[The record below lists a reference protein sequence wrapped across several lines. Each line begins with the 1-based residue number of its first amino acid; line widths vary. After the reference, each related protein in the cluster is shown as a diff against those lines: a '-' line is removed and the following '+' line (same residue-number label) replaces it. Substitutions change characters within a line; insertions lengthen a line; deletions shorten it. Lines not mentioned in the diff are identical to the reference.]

1 MAGKKTK
8 GKSKSK
14 SKARRA
20 MNRPSRGLKPK
31 PGVYMFKRARQEIIS
46 LSQSQG
52 GIWSP
57 STNGGIGATFA
68 FSLSDLN
75 DVTDFSQLFKYYR
88 INAVRV
94 QMYFSN
100 TNVTQEENN
109 RFSNSNIMVFTDVNQ
124 NGLTTGNDDAL
135 TYLDSQTSKRR
146 LGIRSDGKPLDY
158 LMRVK
163 QANEVY
169 NTGVNS
175 DYTLQKPQWISTSET
190 GTPHYGMNMLIER
203 CDGDTLSSGFANNQT
218 VRIIYT
224 YYIECKKV
232 Q

>member
-109 RFSNSNIMVFTDVNQ
+109 RFSNSNASFSSSVIFSVSYFLIVFVLKYKCNP
-124 NGLTTGNDDAL
+124 
-135 TYLDSQTSKRR
+135 RR
-146 LGIRSDGKPLDY
+146 K
-158 LMRVK
+158 
-163 QANEVY
+163 
-169 NTGVNS
+169 
-175 DYTLQKPQWISTSET
+175 
-190 GTPHYGMNMLIER
+190 
-203 CDGDTLSSGFANNQT
+203 
-218 VRIIYT
+218 
-224 YYIECKKV
+224 
-232 Q
+232 